1 MYTTAKKEKNYKF
14 KSEDE
19 YIAGQVEATGEI
31 DDTQFMGAAVLKNGV
46 MIGKLTGQETRIV
59 NILDDT
65 TNIKDLLMDIPN
77 PFSDKQ
83 NQNQIAVRMLKS
95 ENNRI
100 KMNLTGARPKILITT
115 PLKLEIMSN
124 PSMVNFEEKK
134 NQQIITRQL
143 VNHLKTLNEDLF
155 KKTQTE
161 LKGAPYPLS
170 IYARKYFGT
179 MQEYQKFNWGK

>member
-1 MYTTAKKEKNYKF
+1 
-14 KSEDE
+14 
-19 YIAGQVEATGEI
+19 
-31 DDTQFMGAAVLKNGV
+31 

-83 NQNQIAVRMLKS
+83 NQNQFAVRMLKT
-95 ENNRI
+95 ENNKI
-100 KMNLTGARPKILITT
+100 KMNLNGSPGQRFLLPL

-134 NQQIITRQL
+134 NQQIITRQIA
-143 VNHLKTLNEDLF
+143 NHLKTLNEDLF

-179 MQEYQKFNWGK
+179 IQEYQKFNWGKSYLKADIIVNPDIEIVNYGKQTKSQ